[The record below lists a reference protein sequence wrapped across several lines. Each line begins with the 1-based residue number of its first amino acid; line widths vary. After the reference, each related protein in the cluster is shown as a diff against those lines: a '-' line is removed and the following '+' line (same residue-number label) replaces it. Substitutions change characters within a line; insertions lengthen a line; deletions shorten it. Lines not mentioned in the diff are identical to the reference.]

1 MRCARWVVV
10 ATLLVSASGA
20 QGQGQGQGTVE
31 PARPEGQPPSALQT
45 ATPTLQDA
53 CIGVLRGQY
62 PANQD
67 RVALIQECEAL
78 LRDGRGSTQAAVA
91 PGQQQADP
99 QPGQSVLAAFG
110 QAGNEL
116 FGRPAPGAPQGMG
129 MRRAGPVRNTLTTN
143 PIGWFD
149 GTGLN
154 LELARALNRKFA
166 WTVGG
171 RYSSTDATNGSVAS
185 FGAAAGVDVFLI
197 GQNNEGLR
205 LGPRLSADIG
215 RETFQGTTTFA
226 RMGGSGELGYSFIA
240 TNGVTGQL
248 SGGYGIRLAG
258 DENDVFDNTFTGG
271 DSGPYVKLNLG
282 YSW

>member
-20 QGQGQGQGTVE
+20 KGKEHGRVE
-31 PARPEGQPPSALQT
+31 PARPEGQPSPALQAT
-45 ATPTLQDA
+45 TPTLQDA

-67 RVALIQECEAL
+67 PAMLVQQCEAL
-78 LRDGRGSTQAAVA
+78 LRDGRGSPPAAVA
-91 PGQQQADP
+91 TPGQQQADP

-129 MRRAGPVRNTLTTN
+129 MRRGGPVRNTLTTN
-143 PIGWFD
+143 PIGWFN
-149 GTGLN
+149 GTGMN
-154 LELARALNRKFA
+154 LELMRVLDRKFA

-185 FGAAAGVDVFLI
+185 FGAGAGVDVFLI

-205 LGPRLSADIG
+205 LGPRLSGDIG

-226 RMGGSGELGYSFIA
+226 RLGGSGELGYSFIA

-248 SGGYGIRLAG
+248 GGGYGLRLAG
-258 DENDVFDNTFTGG
+258 DKNDVFDNTFTGG
-271 DSGPYVKLNLG
+271 ESGPYVKLNLG